1 MIRLTKSFKDKL
13 IWLLREEEV
22 DLYVLTMHYLNDG
35 ELAFFEGADRSRV
48 KHIFNILI
56 QDTKEHA
63 RILKSL
69 LESGGK

>member
-1 MIRLTKSFKDKL
+1 MAGLTKSFKDKL
-13 IWLLREEEV
+13 AWLLREEEV

-35 ELAFFEGADRSRV
+35 ELAFFEGTDRSRV
-48 KHIFNILI
+48 KHIFDILI

-69 LESGGK
+69 LGSGGK